1 MGSHD
6 NLPVG
11 ALPLKNL
18 LPLHESR
25 FSPRYP
31 VVGLGWAPLASLGI
45 AERGKGSLSVC
56 RWFLVPQN
64 RAAVCLSS
72 QFMYL
77 YGYRS
82 THDVCRGLAGT
93 GAWNSMYCHHAC
105 MMQGSRK
112 SEPVTWVTGS
122 SREGVNTEHTGRPGR
137 GSVSQEGGTGPPPLV
152 LLECWYAG
160 GGATDDLHGA
170 YRSANKDPSSLLP
183 PLLHQTPKT
192 PRLPSCFLETPN
204 HSPQQVPR
212 QSHNSKLR
220 YGGGRCSW

>member
-112 SEPVTWVTGS
+112 SEPVTWVPGS

-160 GGATDDLHGA
+160 GGQRTTCMVPIVVQTRIL
-170 YRSANKDPSSLLP
+170 PLSSLRCCTKP
-183 PLLHQTPKT
+183 QKHPACQVVSSKPQTTLLNKFQG
-192 PRLPSCFLETPN
+192 
-204 HSPQQVPR
+204 
-212 QSHNSKLR
+212 SHTTVS
-220 YGGGRCSW
+220 